1 MAKGTLQQILL
12 LTDGCSNSGE
22 DPVQVAADAYQSG
35 IIVNVIGI
43 MSDRH
48 KERPK
53 GLDEVE
59 RIAQAGGGVSRIVYP
74 KALTE
79 TVQMVT
85 RQAMTHT
92 IQAFLNEELQ
102 QILGQDKEVEDLEP
116 EARGEVME
124 LVEDYGETCALKL
137 AILVD
142 TSASMEAKLETVKE
156 ALLDLS
162 LSLTARIGDSTF
174 CLNRFPG
181 SYGGAE
187 ELLNWS
193 PHLKE
198 IQTIFPKLSCGGV
211 TPTGPALQ
219 TAIAAF
225 NRMHLTERLHEDAE
239 FIEEA

>member
-35 IIVNVIGI
+35 IIVNVISI

-156 ALLDLS
+156 AFLDLS

-198 IQTIFPKLSCGGV
+198 IQNIFPKLSCGGV
-211 TPTGPALQ
+211 TPTGKALQ
-219 TAIAAF
+219 TAIAALYWMHF
-225 NRMHLTERLHEDAE
+225 NDILN
-239 FIEEA
+239 